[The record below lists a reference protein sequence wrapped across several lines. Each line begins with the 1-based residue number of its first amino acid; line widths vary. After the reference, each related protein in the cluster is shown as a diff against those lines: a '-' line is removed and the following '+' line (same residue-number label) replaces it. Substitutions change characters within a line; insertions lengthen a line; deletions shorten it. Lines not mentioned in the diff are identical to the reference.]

1 MSTLDSTLDA
11 GLALYTNDP
20 QDGFARSLLP
30 LSCARG
36 CRQTLILTPHASVYR
51 NLEGTLVTDGGCG
64 PLKYRSTL
72 QGKDLFPPGVD
83 GLGSGSKV
91 WVDCVTPLAFPLQEP
106 SCLLTDHCYLLSR
119 RPVPGSVI
127 LESPGLP
134 ARYVGA
140 RGLEV
145 DLRGEQGTPLIPG
158 SFVRYRPRL
167 HMAIVGCEFT
177 QDSWELETHWTL
189 TLEEI

>member
-1 MSTLDSTLDA
+1 MSILDSTLDA
-11 GLALYTNDP
+11 GLALYAHDP
-20 QDGFARSLLP
+20 KDGFARSLLP

-36 CRQTLILTPHASVYR
+36 CRQTLTLKPYGSMYR
-51 NLEGTLVTDGGCG
+51 NLEGTLRSDAGCG
-64 PLKYRSTL
+64 HLKYRTTL
-72 QGKDLFPPGVD
+72 QGKDLFPPGLD

-106 SCLLTDHCYLLSR
+106 SCLVADHRYFLSR

-167 HMAIVGCEFT
+167 QMAVVGGELT

-189 TLEEI
+189 MLEEI